1 MVVKSEAA
9 LMSRSREDDGSVNYG
24 KWQEREEDLV
34 ESKLRGAVWK
44 CGTECGR

>member
-1 MVVKSEAA
+1 MVKGDERK
-9 LMSRSREDDGSVNYG
+9 RSF
-24 KWQEREEDLV
+24 EEDLV